1 MKMIKA
7 TIWILAAVLALSAVS
22 ASFAQSA
29 QNQAATAAPSS
40 QGVLTRQQLEA
51 LVAPIALYPDPLLS
65 EVLMAS
71 TYPLEVVTAD
81 RWVKA
86 NANLQGDQLKNA
98 VVSQS
103 WDDSVKSLTATPGV
117 LDMMSTKLDWTQKL
131 GDAVLAQQA
140 DVMDAIQRLR
150 QRAQARGKLNS
161 SSQQTVTTIP
171 AQGGATQAPG
181 GTAAQGGAAPAQGS
195 RIIAIEPTDPDTL
208 YVPYYDPAVVYGDWP
223 YPEYPPYYFGA
234 PGYIGT
240 AILAAGIAFG
250 TGYALGRWV
259 ANGNRW
265 GGGLNWRNHQI
276 NPLRSVNNTNVGNNN
291 WIHNP
296 AHRGGVRYNNPGV
309 ADKFGGNRNLGNSKL
324 GNRNVGGGNPG
335 NGNLGNR
342 NVGGGQNRGNLAGK
356 GQGQPGAGNRVNGGN
371 RTGAVGN
378 QKHQARNNANA
389 GNRTNNRASTKH
401 TSTANRG
408 PSGNRSTANRGT
420 NRGTSQVRT
429 TNVARS
435 YARPNPA
442 GGGVR
447 PSTGSLHGL
456 QASVRGGG
464 LRGGGGGRGG
474 RRSDLRLKH
483 GITLLGHLDNGI
495 GIYSF
500 IYNGGR
506 ETYVGVIAQQV
517 RAIRPDAVLRGS
529 DGYLRVRYDKLGF
542 KFQTY
547 DRWMA
552 AGAQTPPYA
561 RLSP

>member
-7 TIWILAAVLALSAVS
+7 AIWILAAVLALSAVG
-22 ASFAQSA
+22 ASFAQNA
-29 QNQAATAAPSS
+29 QNQAATAAAPSS

-86 NANLQGDQLKNA
+86 NTNLQGDQLKNA

-103 WDDSVKSLTATPGV
+103 WDNSVKSLTATPGV

-131 GDAVLAQQA
+131 GDAILAQQA

-181 GTAAQGGAAPAQGS
+181 GTAAQGGAAPAQGGGQ
-195 RIIAIEPTDPDTL
+195 IIAIEPTDPDTL

-240 AILAAGIAFG
+240 GILATGIAFG

-265 GGGLNWRNHQI
+265 GGGPNWRNHQI
-276 NPLRSVNNTNVGNNN
+276 NPLRSVNNINVGNNN
-291 WIHNP
+291 WTHNP

-309 ADKFGGNRNLGNSKL
+309 ADKFGGNRNLGNSNL
-324 GNRNVGGGNPG
+324 GNRNVGGGN
-335 NGNLGNR
+335 
-342 NVGGGQNRGNLAGK
+342 
-356 GQGQPGAGNRVNGGN
+356 
-371 RTGAVGN
+371 RTGAAGN

-401 TSTANRG
+401 TSIANRG

-420 NRGTSQVRT
+420 NRGTSQIRT

-464 LRGGGGGRGG
+464 LRAGGGGRGG

-483 GITLLGHLDNGI
+483 GITLLGRLDNGI
-495 GIYSF
+495 AVYSF

-506 ETYVGVIAQQV
+506 TTYVGVIAQQV

-561 RLSP
+561 RLSR